1 VTTVDEPD
9 PDPDE
14 PGAGWVVL
22 GANTQFDT
30 AFWTF

>member
-1 VTTVDEPD
+1 VTTVDE